1 MPSSSESSLP
11 PHNGSSEP
19 GAEPLPEGNRPGHHP
34 LLEQDKPLNRD
45 PRPATIVEVEAERT
59 AMAGAAAAN
68 QSTSQTRFPPRV
80 AGLTGW
86 ISKVFT
92 GGDRFA
98 FVTVIDGELVARHG
112 PWVVHTPLRNI
123 RDVSLTGPYRWFK
136 VAGPAHLSFSD
147 HGITFAT
154 NRSRGV
160 RISFK
165 QPVAGIEPTGRM
177 RHPNLTVTPADP
189 EGLAR
194 TLGLLA
200 DDDDY
205 LAPA

>member
-1 MPSSSESSLP
+1 
-11 PHNGSSEP
+11 
-19 GAEPLPEGNRPGHHP
+19 
-34 LLEQDKPLNRD
+34 
-45 PRPATIVEVEAERT
+45 
-59 AMAGAAAAN
+59 MAGAAAAN
-68 QSTSQTRFPPRV
+68 QSPSPTRFPLRF

-112 PWVVHTPLRNI
+112 PWVVHTPLGNI

-154 NRSRGV
+154 NRSCGV
-160 RISFK
+160 CISFEE
-165 QPVAGIEPTGRM
+165 PVAGIEPTGRM

-189 EGLAR
+189 EGLVR
-194 TLGLLA
+194 TLGLSAHGNGNLS
-200 DDDDY
+200 
-205 LAPA
+205 PA